1 MLIWGKLAKKLEV
14 QEHWALEK
22 GTSNT
27 TPAAPKVGP
36 ITAFLGPISRSNSG
50 FSRSNSGFSRSK
62 SGCANLHGFWTRNP
76 GLKFRVQQTR
86 ISGPVNQDFGST
98 YPNFGSK
105 NPNFGSTNPDFGS
118 NNQNIGFTVLFFA
131 KLTNFFWKH
140 QHFSSCTRTQTKGK
154 TLGNTSFHLG
164 LVLKWMEPRKKIA
177 TSNNSHQRPEASA
190 K

>member
-1 MLIWGKLAKKLEV
+1 M

-131 KLTNFFWKH
+131 KLTIFLETSAFFILHPDSNQRKNLRE
-140 QHFSSCTRTQTKGK
+140 HFLPPGTCAQMDG
-154 TLGNTSFHLG
+154 
-164 LVLKWMEPRKKIA
+164 P
-177 TSNNSHQRPEASA
+177 P
-190 K
+190 